1 MVGFTQSSNPVWA
14 CPNCNPFSQ
23 KSDPRTV
30 KLVKRRSEMIEDIAR
45 KQRFFTG
52 AFEKNRDF
60 RGVSAQPCAKSR
72 CIVKGQPLSG
82 QSRADAGENVAH
94 SATSHSR
101 IARRVVTQ
109 RTVTFGHDRP
119 TALQQE
125 RHGKTIA
132 ESRRRFGAGLF
143 FVGEKPFHLAR
154 MRREQTLAFAASEG
168 CNFVRQN
175 VEPVGVNYYR
185 LLCFFDE

>member
-1 MVGFTQSSNPVWA
+1 
-14 CPNCNPFSQ
+14 
-23 KSDPRTV
+23 
-30 KLVKRRSEMIEDIAR
+30 MIEDIAR

-60 RGVSAQPCAKSR
+60 RGSPAYPCTKSR

-82 QSRADAGENVAH
+82 QSCADAGENVAH

-101 IARRVVTQ
+101 IARRVITHW
-109 RTVTFGHDRP
+109 TITFGHDRS
-119 TALQQE
+119 TALQQK

-143 FVGEKPFHLAR
+143 FAGEKSFHLAR
-154 MRREQTLAFAASEG
+154 MRR
-168 CNFVRQN
+168 
-175 VEPVGVNYYR
+175 
-185 LLCFFDE
+185 